1 MKLVKG
7 TPKGVARCLSLSDVE
22 AESSSFFLLTKSTWI
37 ENQMSVSSTDDQSV
51 NAGIEPAESE
61 EFSSDTY
68 TSGSKKNEESLESIK
83 DKISKNETR
92 VVFRLRVI
100 VILVLLMA
108 AGGVCAVVFLITRR
122 AQVDAFEIQYD
133 GVAGKVVDS
142 FTAILTEMAA
152 ISGLGVA
159 ASAYG
164 IDSQSSWPF
173 VTISNFQERA
183 GNARTLSGAL
193 FVTINPLV
201 SGEQFDPWE
210 RYVLQDSAN
219 YWM

>member
-1 MKLVKG
+1 
-7 TPKGVARCLSLSDVE
+7 
-22 AESSSFFLLTKSTWI
+22 
-37 ENQMSVSSTDDQSV
+37 MSVSSDDQS
-51 NAGIEPAESE
+51 
-61 EFSSDTY
+61 SSSANVLPSDNSDVVSTL
-68 TSGSKKNEESLESIK
+68 SGGKGNDENLKRIK
-83 DKISKNETR
+83 DKLSKNETR
-92 VVFRLRVI
+92 LVFRLRLLVL
-100 VILVLLMA
+100 LVLLMA